1 MVQQVTQIPDPPKP
15 VDPPVVFNQKASDVF
30 DGLYRAIPEINQ
42 LAQDVEQLAGD
53 ANQKAEISAQ
63 NAELARQYKESAD
76 SSASS
81 AGTSAASA
89 ADSKAS
95 AALSASAASA
105 AKQAA
110 EQASAA
116 AAGYATGMEQAI
128 AAARQFDS
136 VPQQFESAVI
146 LVTQPHPR
154 SMIWSTT
161 EQKYVRAPWH
171 SPGGLKHFLRD
182 VPLGHIE
189 VRSDVVLN
197 TADFPDLAEYL
208 GVTGST
214 FVLDETRGEFLR
226 ALDSGRGVDAGRTP
240 GSAQEDQNKSHT
252 HTGTADPGG
261 EHTHAV
267 SGTAAAGGSHTHTA
281 DTYNSGGNAGNS
293 GRVATAGVVASAY
306 TVGNISTAPAHTHPV
321 SGTAASAGAHPHTL
335 TIAANGGTEARSRNV
350 AYRLAVMY

>member
-1 MVQQVTQIPDPPKP
+1 MTTIIQPLPKP
-15 VDPPVVFNQKASDVF
+15 PVPSDTPAEFNSKAFSFLGALSAFVDEA
-30 DGLYRAIPEINQ
+30 NQ
-42 LAQDVEQLAGD
+42 LAGEVHQ
-53 ANQKAEISAQ
+53 NAQ
-63 NAELARQYKESAD
+63 NSGDDADLARQYSESAD

-89 ADSKAS
+89 TDSKAS

-128 AAARQFDS
+128 AAARQFAS

-161 EQKYVRAPWH
+161 QQKYVRAPWH

-226 ALDSGRGVDAGRTP
+226 ALDSGRGIDSGRAV
-240 GSAQEDQNKSHT
+240 GSWQGSDNKSHT
-252 HTGTADPGG
+252 HTGSAASDGY
-261 EHTHAV
+261 HTH
-267 SGTAAAGGSHTHTA
+267 S
-281 DTYNSGGNAGNS
+281 
-293 GRVATAGVVASAY
+293 
-306 TVGNISTAPAHTHPV
+306 V
-321 SGTAASAGAHPHTL
+321 SGTAASAGAHTHAVGGNNTTSGGQSAPWKSSLVQNPYNL
-335 TIAANGGTEARSRNV
+335 TTVGTEAGGAHTHSVSGTANSAGSHTHTVSINADGGSEARPRNV
-350 AYRLAVMY
+350 AYRLAVQY